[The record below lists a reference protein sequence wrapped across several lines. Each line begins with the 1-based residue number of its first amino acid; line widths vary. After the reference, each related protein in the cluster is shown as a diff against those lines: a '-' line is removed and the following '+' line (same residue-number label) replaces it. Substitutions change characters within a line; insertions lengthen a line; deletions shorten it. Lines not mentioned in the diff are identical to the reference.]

1 MLPLIY
7 LLLSLSNQYANMG
20 PANSLASPEIDQVL
34 EISLDQEQT
43 CHLVVWNDEINTFDW
58 VITSL
63 MEICDHTHEQAEQSA
78 LLIHY
83 HGKHAVKIGEYQ
95 RLKPMCEALTDRGIN
110 ATVET
115 FA

>member
-1 MLPLIY
+1 MQPT
-7 LLLSLSNQYANMG
+7 SN
-20 PANSLASPEIDQVL
+20 LAAPEIDQEL
-34 EISLDQEQT
+34 EISLDQQQT
-43 CHLVVWNDEINTFDW
+43 CHLVVWNDEVNTFDW

-63 MEICDHTHEQAEQSA
+63 MEICNHSHEQAEQSA

-83 HGKHAVKIGEYQ
+83 HGKHAVKVGEYHF
-95 RLKPMCEALTDRGIN
+95 LKPMCSSLTERGIN